1 MAIPAGLREALAEIM
16 RRNQIG
22 IPELARQA
30 GVLPAQLAQFL
41 QGSLP
46 EDVQQ
51 QIATRLQEWMQ
62 VLQQRQQAMRAG
74 QAMQHVKQAGHG
86 GMSPKLKTQA
96 ESKLVAA
103 PAPENDE
110 VTRFAAR
117 LASMRRRNVFC
128 PIRIDETFKT
138 TRYQDEFIW
147 NLNNAG
153 LTPDTFA
160 TLLLKDVGLPDTAF
174 KEPIRKS
181 ILRQI
186 AEFQAVM
193 QVDPKLALEDSKKGL
208 LVLDLDML
216 LNGYRLVDTLYW
228 DPYSMIDSVEE
239 FSESMCTDLGLGG
252 EWAAKVAF
260 EIRWKLLQHRK
271 AIHTKRESPLKRHP
285 YPTDVLNFVTIDK
298 AYQMCNKDMIQA
310 VGP

>member
-1 MAIPAGLREALAEIM
+1 
-16 RRNQIG
+16 
-22 IPELARQA
+22 
-30 GVLPAQLAQFL
+30 
-41 QGSLP
+41 
-46 EDVQQ
+46 
-51 QIATRLQEWMQ
+51 MQ

-181 ILRQI
+181 VSLGNCQSLMVTDVSRAFYRSILRQI

-208 LVLDLDML
+208 LVLDV
-216 LNGYRLVDTLYW
+216 RVVFRVLV
-228 DPYSMIDSVEE
+228 
-239 FSESMCTDLGLGG
+239 
-252 EWAAKVAF
+252 
-260 EIRWKLLQHRK
+260 
-271 AIHTKRESPLKRHP
+271 
-285 YPTDVLNFVTIDK
+285 
-298 AYQMCNKDMIQA
+298 
-310 VGP
+310 